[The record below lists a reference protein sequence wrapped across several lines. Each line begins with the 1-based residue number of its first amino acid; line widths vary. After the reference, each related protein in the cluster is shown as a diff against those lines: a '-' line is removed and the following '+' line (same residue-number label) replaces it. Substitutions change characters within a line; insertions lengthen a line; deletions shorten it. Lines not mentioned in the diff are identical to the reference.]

1 MYTLLI
7 FWYLFV
13 IRWGSFM
20 IKIWSHRM
28 TMFMKQL
35 YCSASF
41 LQHIYFYRWYI
52 TFGLI
57 TLICNLKYKAYIV
70 QSVFA
75 LATQS
80 FVKFNVQG
88 PILEGSGTTFV
99 KLSTLI
105 TKVLGQDF
113 RTLSAKPTANL
124 HILGCRRD
132 NV

>member
-28 TMFMKQL
+28 TMYMKQL

-70 QSVFA
+70 PSGIRVGYTKLREIQCSRPNPRRVGYNFCEIIHAYHQS
-75 LATQS
+75 T
-80 FVKFNVQG
+80 
-88 PILEGSGTTFV
+88 GSRFPDTICKTYS
-99 KLSTLI
+99 KSTY
-105 TKVLGQDF
+105 TRV
-113 RTLSAKPTANL
+113 SA
-124 HILGCRRD
+124 R
-132 NV
+132 